1 MEIRVCTMAGKKQK
15 DRKEVM
21 QHTPAEPDF
30 EASGQKEV
38 PGEQAQMLE
47 QLQNQNIALQN
58 ELRNTQIQ
66 FKQMALNQQHAPDPA
81 PDSSKL
87 DEPIKFTRRNI
98 MDIAGEF
105 LQFAK
110 SLGLGSGSQLTP
122 EQIMYM
128 EMGKRMSDKATDKIL
143 NSIFNS
149 SELKAMKE
157 KNNDYGVA

>member
-1 MEIRVCTMAGKKQK
+1 MSKKK
-15 DRKEVM
+15 RDHKEVIAS
-21 QHTPAEPDF
+21 TPAEPEI

-38 PGEQAQMLE
+38 PEEQAQILE

-58 ELRNTQIQ
+58 ELRNNQIQ
-66 FKQMALNQQHAPDPA
+66 FKQLALSQQHAPEPA
-81 PDSSKL
+81 PDKSQL

-98 MDIAGEF
+98 MEILNEF

-110 SLGLGSGSQLTP
+110 SMGLGSGSQLTP
-122 EQIMYM
+122 EQIMFM

>member
-1 MEIRVCTMAGKKQK
+1 MAGKKKQ
-15 DRKEVM
+15 DHKEVVRPLED
-21 QHTPAEPDF
+21 TPAEPDIQ
-30 EASGQKEV
+30 ASGQKEV
-38 PGEQAQMLE
+38 PGAEPDMVLINE

>member
-1 MEIRVCTMAGKKQK
+1 MAGKKK
-15 DRKEVM
+15 MDRKEVIAS
-21 QHTPAEPDF
+21 TPTEP
-30 EASGQKEV
+30 EIEPSGQKEV
-38 PGEQAQMLE
+38 PGEQAQILE

-66 FKQMALNQQHAPDPA
+66 FKQMALNQQHTEEPA
-81 PDSSKL
+81 PDKSQL

-98 MDIAGEF
+98 MEIVNEF

-110 SLGLGSGSQLTP
+110 SMGLGSGSQLTP
-122 EQIMYM
+122 EQIMFM

>member
-1 MEIRVCTMAGKKQK
+1 MTLADPYANGK
-15 DRKEVM
+15 DHKEVISS
-21 QHTPAEPDF
+21 TPAEPDIEF
-30 EASGQKEV
+30 SGHKEV

-66 FKQMALNQQHAPDPA
+66 FKQMALNQQHAPEPT
-81 PDSSKL
+81 PDTSKL

-98 MDIAGEF
+98 MEIANEF

-110 SLGLGSGSQLTP
+110 SMGVGSGSQLTP
-122 EQIMYM
+122 DQIMYM
-128 EMGKRMSDKATDKIL
+128 EMGKRLSDKATDKIL
-143 NSIFNS
+143 NSIFNHT
-149 SELKAMKE
+149 ELKAMKE